1 MALPPFP
8 LQLRGVAWPTDKWPE
23 RAAASAELR
32 EACDYA
38 FSPDAEPDIGVTR
51 ALLVARGGAI
61 IAERYADD
69 LGPASLLPS
78 WSMAKSVLHAIVG
91 TLAADGRLDLHAPA
105 AVPQWRSPGDPRA
118 AITLDHLLRM
128 SDGLAFRE
136 EYVDSDRSD
145 VIPMLF
151 GEGKDDVASYAAAFP
166 AAHAPGTVWSYS
178 SGTSNIV
185 SGIVARLFGSE
196 PAAYGGYMRRALFE
210 RIGMRSADPR
220 FDAAG
225 TWIGSSFVFCT
236 ARDFA
241 RFGLLYLRGGAWDG
255 QQVLP
260 EAWVEYAR
268 TVAPACATG
277 EYGAHWWIYPER
289 PGVFWASGFQGQRI
303 IVAPEHDIV
312 IVRSAQSSAEQ
323 ADAVRAF
330 LFRLLDAAA
339 DA

>member
-8 LQLRGVAWPTDKWPE
+8 AQPRGVPWPTDEWPV
-23 RAAASAELR
+23 RPAGSAGIR
-32 EACDYA
+32 EALDSA
-38 FSPDAEPDIGVTR
+38 FSLDAEPDTGVTR
-51 ALLVARGGAI
+51 ALLVVRGGAI

-69 LGPASLLPS
+69 LGPASALPS

-91 TLAADGRLDLHAPA
+91 TLVADGRLDLNASAP
-105 AVPQWRSPGDPRA
+105 VPQWRAPGDPRA
-118 AITLDHLLRM
+118 TITLDHLLRM

-151 GEGKDDVASYAAAFP
+151 GEGKDDVAGYAASFP
-166 AAHAPGTVWSYS
+166 AAHAPGTMWSYS

-185 SGIVARLFGSE
+185 SGIVARLFGRD
-196 PAAYGGYMRRALFE
+196 PGAYGEYMRRVLFD

-241 RFGLLYLRGGAWDG
+241 RFGLLYLRGGAWEG
-255 QQVLP
+255 HRVLP

-303 IVAPEHDIV
+303 VVVPEHDIV

-339 DA
+339 SA